1 MSRETE
7 QSYENSFSQNQQNSA
22 DSIDSKLIF
31 SVFQDQK
38 YSSPISNVEKA
49 NSNSGSLSTLPELNI
64 FDDKS
69 SDKSST
75 DWSKFGSKSDLS
87 SPISDAPYYIE
98 LPSKTMPYSVIGSA
112 KEQFGAPI
120 NKKLEMPPA
129 EAGAKVDFTL
139 VREKD
144 TYCLTAKS
152 GDKQWVLKD
161 GVFQTYWK
169 QTK

>member
-7 QSYENSFSQNQQNSA
+7 QSFESSLSQNQQNLAA
-22 DSIDSKLIF
+22 DSIDSKLLSSIF
-31 SVFQDQK
+31 EDSSLISSVER
-38 YSSPISNVEKA
+38 SNSK
-49 NSNSGSLSTLPELNI
+49 SGSLATLPELNI

-69 SDKSST
+69 ADKPST

-87 SPISDAPYYIE
+87 TPISDAPYYIE
-98 LPSKTMPYSVIGSA
+98 LPSKTMPYSVIGTP
-112 KEQFGAPI
+112 KEHFGAPI

-139 VREKD
+139 VRDKD
-144 TYCLTAKS
+144 AYCLTAKS

-161 GVFQTYWK
+161 GILQNYWK